1 MLAGELGAK
10 APASFFWTPFLAIKK
25 RCYNFAMR
33 TLGIDP
39 GTAAT
44 GFGVVDEID
53 KRLSLVDFGCIK
65 TPAGMPMPE
74 RLKIISIELT
84 ELIEKYSP
92 ENISVEQLF
101 FCSNAKTAIK
111 VGEAR
116 GVILL
121 TAAQAGLKISEYTPL
136 QVKMALTGYGK
147 ADKKQVQYMVKNI
160 LGCKETPKP
169 DDAADALAIAIC
181 HINSR
186 KFKEAK

>member
-1 MLAGELGAK
+1 
-10 APASFFWTPFLAIKK
+10 
-25 RCYNFAMR
+25 MR

-44 GFGVVDEID
+44 GFGVVDEVD
-53 KRLSLVDFGCIK
+53 KKLSLVEYGCIK
-65 TPAGMPMPE
+65 TPAGLGMPE
-74 RLKIISIELT
+74 RLKMISAGLKEV
-84 ELIEKYSP
+84 IEKHNP
-92 ENISVEQLF
+92 ENVAVEQLF
-101 FCSNAKTAIK
+101 FCTNAKTAIK

-169 DDAADALAIAIC
+169 DDAADAIAIAVC

-186 KFKEAK
+186 RFKEAK

>member
-1 MLAGELGAK
+1 
-10 APASFFWTPFLAIKK
+10 
-25 RCYNFAMR
+25 MR

-39 GTAAT
+39 GTATT
-44 GFGVVDEID
+44 GFGVVDEVD
-53 KRLSLVDFGCIK
+53 KKLSLVEYGCIK
-65 TPAGMPMPE
+65 TPAGLGMPE
-74 RLKIISIELT
+74 RLKMISAGLKEV
-84 ELIEKYSP
+84 IEKHNP
-92 ENISVEQLF
+92 ENVAVEQLF

-169 DDAADALAIAIC
+169 DDAADAIAIAVC

-186 KFKEAK
+186 RFKEAK

>member
-1 MLAGELGAK
+1 
-10 APASFFWTPFLAIKK
+10 
-25 RCYNFAMR
+25 MR

-39 GTAAT
+39 GTATT

-53 KRLSLVDFGCIK
+53 KKLSLVDFGCIK
-65 TPAGMPMPE
+65 TAASLDMPS
-74 RLKIISIELT
+74 RLNIISEKLR
-84 ELIEKYSP
+84 ELIDKYKP
-92 ENISVEQLF
+92 ENVAVEQLF
-101 FCSNAKTAIK
+101 FASNAKTAIK

-121 TAAQAGLKISEYTPL
+121 TASQAGVKVSEYTPL

-160 LGCKETPKP
+160 MGCKETPKP
-169 DDAADALAIAIC
+169 DDAADAIAIAIC